1 MNDGRMLVRDPD
13 GEAPE
18 VTEEGQKALNDIGAG
33 LNESE
38 TNPIQQQR
46 KVDTRFDQETGIL
59 YVNNKAL
66 SAEETNKFINLS
78 KKEQLEQYGQP
89 ISVENK
95 LNLANEQGGAKAVIE
110 SISTTASYDE
120 SGQSATVVLVS
131 DNEGS
136 SSTQSSSG
144 GLVTVKSGGGKDDP
158 YKKLYA
164 G

>member
-1 MNDGRMLVRDPD
+1 M
-13 GEAPE
+13 
-18 VTEEGQKALNDIGAG
+18 
-33 LNESE
+33 
-38 TNPIQQQR
+38 
-46 KVDTRFDQETGIL
+46 